1 MDKKHENVHKRT
13 IVKLL
18 TIVGALTRIVKYN
31 HKIDYR
37 KWNIWNYCQNALS
50 HIPKIGEEKEKTTM
64 FGIYDIFKWHGIRSP
79 HKTALICGENRYTY
93 GQLNRRINC
102 VAYGLHEMGV
112 KKGSRVG
119 LMLYNGVDFVTAFFA
134 GIKLGA
140 CVIPFDYRWYTEELL
155 QELTVVNCDYFLFEE
170 ELLDKVKTMYPD
182 EKYHIQLVT
191 NKESCFPSFVDFL
204 DNGFDHWNYDEDLA
218 PDDVIFTIFTGGTT
232 GLPKAAMHTQQGTLI
247 RCLGLVSNTR
257 LADQNDVYLSY
268 APMFHLGGIGAM
280 LEMFTY
286 GGTLCLTSGFDP
298 DEIISTVER
307 ERVTQLTL
315 IPPTIINRLKD
326 ARDDGA
332 DISCIKKLRL
342 AGGSCTDAT
351 LELAF
356 ELFPDVLCINAY
368 GHSENALYMTHVFNK
383 EDYYADRSTVLLLG
397 KPELY
402 FEAKIVDENGNRV
415 PVGQAGEVYGRSPAM
430 MKGFMGMA
438 SPFTEDGWYPTGD
451 LMYQDETGNFHF
463 CSRSK
468 DMVKSGGEN
477 VYADEVESAITR
489 DNPGVAECAVV
500 GLPDE
505 EWGEIVTAAVVLA
518 PGAELSEEDIIEHC
532 RRYIASYKK
541 PKKVFFLDELPRSSV
556 GKVTKAVLKQQLMS
570 L

>member
-1 MDKKHENVHKRT
+1 
-13 IVKLL
+13 
-18 TIVGALTRIVKYN
+18 
-31 HKIDYR
+31 
-37 KWNIWNYCQNALS
+37 
-50 HIPKIGEEKEKTTM
+50 M
-64 FGIYDIFKWHGIRSP
+64 FGIYDIFKGHGNKSP
-79 HKTALICGENRYTY
+79 NKTALICGKERYTY

-102 VAYGLHEMGV
+102 VAYGLHEIGV

-119 LMLYNGVDFVTAFFA
+119 LMLYNGVDFVTAFYA

-155 QELTVVNCDYFLFEE
+155 QELTVVKCDYFLFEND
-170 ELLDKVKTMYPD
+170 LLTKVNTMYPD
-182 EKYHIQLVT
+182 EKFDIKLVT
-191 NKESCFPSFVDFL
+191 NRVSCFPSFDDFL
-204 DNGFDHWNYDEDLA
+204 DNGFDNWDYDEDLD

-257 LADQNDVYLSY
+257 LANRDEVYLNY
-268 APMFHLGGIGAM
+268 APMFHLGGMGAM
-280 LEMFTY
+280 MEIFTS
-286 GGTLCLTSGFDP
+286 GATFCLTSGFDP
-298 DEIISTVER
+298 DEIVSIIER
-307 ERVTQLTL
+307 ERITQLTL

-326 ARDDGA
+326 AKDAGA
-332 DISCIKKLRL
+332 DISCLKKLRL

-356 ELFPDVLCINAY
+356 ELLPDVLCINAY

-383 EDYYADRSTVLLLG
+383 EDYYADRNTVLLLG

-402 FEAKIVDENGNRV
+402 FEAKIVDENGNPV
-415 PVGQAGEVYGRSPAM
+415 SVGQPGEVYGRSPAM

-438 SPFTEDGWYPTGD
+438 SPFTADGWYPTGD
-451 LMYQDETGNFHF
+451 LMYQDESGNFHF

-489 DNPGVAECAVV
+489 DNPKIAECAVV

-505 EWGEIVTAAVVLA
+505 EWGEIVVAAVVLA
-518 PGAELSEEDIIEHC
+518 AGETMSEEDVIAHC
-532 RRYIASYKK
+532 KKYIASYKK
-541 PKKVFFLDELPRSSV
+541 PKKVFFLEALPRSSV
-556 GKVTKAVLKQQLMS
+556 GKVTKAVLKQQLIS
-570 L
+570 LQTI